1 VRDRS
6 GQNRSYREPA
16 PRNRARSRTA
26 PTWMRQWINSRA
38 IQILAGLA
46 CAFFFLALA
55 PYRAPLAAI
64 GSTLAHAKL
73 MWLGAALSAYAVNLA
88 LRAWRWQIILRPVA
102 DVPYPIVARALVVGY
117 GLNTI
122 MPLRLGELFRAEFF
136 KKTYGL
142 SRAVALTSIVV
153 ERLFDGLTV
162 VACLAIGLC
171 LAARPGQRATLLIDV
186 AAVGAVLFGAV
197 LVLALGFGRLRLSR
211 LFARFPRL
219 SEQVEAVHRGFGI
232 LRTWRTMQIALL
244 TLVIYLPDALSL
256 WCVVKAVGLGLG
268 FADTLVLVGAASLST
283 LLPSG
288 PAFLGTLQ
296 FAYVLA
302 IEFAGGSG
310 AVGIA
315 AATLAQLCVLLPI
328 AVIAIAIYVHG
339 SGGVLYAALARSE
352 RPHLASG
359 ARPG

>member
-1 VRDRS
+1 VRQRV
-6 GQNRSYREPA
+6 N
-16 PRNRARSRTA
+16 SRT
-26 PTWMRQWINSRA
+26 

-55 PYRAPLAAI
+55 FYRAPLAAVA
-64 GSTLAHAKL
+64 STLAHASL
-73 MWLGAALSAYAVNLA
+73 FWLGAALCAYAVNLA
-88 LRAWRWQIILRPVA
+88 LRVWRWQIILRPVA
-102 DVPYPIVARALVVGY
+102 DVPYPSVGRALLVGY

-142 SRAVALTSIVV
+142 PRAVALTSIVV

-162 VACLAIGLC
+162 VGCLGIGLF
-171 LAARPGQRATLLIDV
+171 LAARPGQDAAVLIDV
-186 AAVGAVLFGAV
+186 VAAGGVLFGAV
-197 LVLALGFGRLRLSR
+197 LVIALGFGRLRLSR
-211 LFARFPRL
+211 LFARVPRL
-219 SEQVEAVHRGFGI
+219 SEPIEAVQRGLGI
-232 LRTWRTMQIALL
+232 LRTWRTMQIVVL

-268 FADTLVLVGAASLST
+268 FADTLVLVGLASLST

-315 AATLAQLCVLLPI
+315 AATLAQLCVLLPVAVVAI
-328 AVIAIAIYVHG
+328 AVYVHG
-339 SGGVLYAALARSE
+339 SRAVLFAMLAGKGRADLPAASRAR
-352 RPHLASG
+352 AG
-359 ARPG
+359 

>member
-1 VRDRS
+1 V
-6 GQNRSYREPA
+6 N
-16 PRNRARSRTA
+16 SRT
-26 PTWMRQWINSRA
+26 

-46 CAFFFLALA
+46 CACFFLALA
-55 PYRAPLAAI
+55 LYRAPLAAI
-64 GSTLAHAKL
+64 GSTLAHASP
-73 MWLGAALSAYAVNLA
+73 MWLGVGLSAYAVNLA
-88 LRAWRWQIILRPVA
+88 LRVWRWQIILRPA
-102 DVPYPIVARALVVGY
+102 AEVPYPIVARALLVGY

-142 SRAVALTSIVV
+142 PRTVALTSIVV

-162 VACLAIGLC
+162 VACLGIGLF
-171 LAARPGQRATLLIDV
+171 LTARPGHDAAVLTDVV
-186 AAVGAVLFGAV
+186 AAGGVLFGAV
-197 LVLALGFGRLRLSR
+197 LLIALGFGRLRLPR
-211 LFARFPRL
+211 LFARSPRL
-219 SEQVEAVHRGFGI
+219 SEQIEAVHRGFGI
-232 LRTWRTMQIALL
+232 LRTWRTVQIVLL
-244 TLVIYLPDALSL
+244 TLLIYLPDALSL

-315 AATLAQLCVLLPI
+315 AATLAQLCILLPV
-328 AVIAIAIYVHG
+328 AVVAIGIYVHG
-339 SGGVLYAALARSE
+339 SGGVLYAMLAGKGTADL
-352 RPHLASG
+352 PAASSAG
-359 ARPG
+359 PG